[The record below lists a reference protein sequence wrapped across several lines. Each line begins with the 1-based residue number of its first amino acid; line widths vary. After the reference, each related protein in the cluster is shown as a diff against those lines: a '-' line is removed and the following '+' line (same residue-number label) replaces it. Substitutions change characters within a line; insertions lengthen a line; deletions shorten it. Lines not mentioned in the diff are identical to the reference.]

1 MQHLQEFAPKGGRN
15 MAKHIVAR
23 EIPKDEVDG
32 IVEMFRELGATDVV
46 KTEQPD
52 KTFTVEATFA

>member
-1 MQHLQEFAPKGGRN
+1 